1 MLCFR
6 LKSNFILLYVEIP
19 VFPALFVEKTV
30 LSPLNSFGKNHLS
43 HICESLLL
51 GSLFY
56 FIVSMFVFYKFF
68 GHSRMACGILV
79 P

>member
-19 VFPALFVEKTV
+19 VFPALFVGKTV

-43 HICESLLL
+43 HICECSLL

-68 GHSRMACGILV
+68 GHSAWLV
-79 P
+79 GS